1 MTRGPVGAF
10 VALGSLALAATAC
23 GSSADDLE
31 GSWAVHHTVA
41 DAAVLSVWGS
51 GPDDVWAA
59 GGSVDRGIVL
69 HSDGE
74 VWSEV
79 DTGATSMLWWVYGFA
94 PDDVYAVGERGL
106 ILHYDGAS
114 WQRAES
120 GTDLALYG
128 VWGAS
133 GGDVWIVG
141 GDPTRSG
148 SAVVLR
154 GQGTSF
160 TPVDVPGELRPSVFF
175 KAYGYSDSEVILV
188 GAEGT
193 VLRGDG
199 ATWQR
204 DQVPTYEPIFSLW
217 GRGRDD
223 LYAVGGWSAGTVLHF
238 AGDGWTEVAADAGT
252 GLTGVFTGPDS
263 PTIAVGSSAYVL
275 EILPDGSEIEP
286 AVPELSPSISLH
298 GVWGDDDGTTYAVGG
313 DMFSADGP
321 ADGVIVRRR

>member
-1 MTRGPVGAF
+1 MRGPVGAL
-10 VALGSLALAATAC
+10 VALILAAAAC
-23 GSSADDLE
+23 GTPGDNLE
-31 GSWAVHHTVA
+31 GSWAIHHRVA
-41 DAAVLSVWGS
+41 DGAILSVWGS
-51 GPDDVWAA
+51 TPDDVWAA

-74 VWSEV
+74 GWTEV

-106 ILHYDGAS
+106 ILHFDGAS

-141 GDPTRSG
+141 GDPTQAG
-148 SAVVLR
+148 SAVLLR

-160 TPVDVPGELRPSVFF
+160 SPVALPDELRPSVFF
-175 KAYGYSDSEVILV
+175 KAYGYSESDIILV
-188 GAEGT
+188 GTGGT

-199 ATWQR
+199 VSWQR
-204 DQVPTYEPIFSLW
+204 DPIPTREPIFSLW

-223 LYAVGGWSAGTVLHF
+223 LYAVGGWASGTVLHF
-238 AGDGWTEVAADAGT
+238 GGEGWTEVAAAAGS

-298 GVWGDDDGTTYAVGG
+298 GVWGDDAGTTYAVGG
-313 DMFSADGP
+313 DMFTADGP

>member
-1 MTRGPVGAF
+1 MRRARI
-10 VALGSLALAATAC
+10 VALILAASAC
-23 GSSADDLE
+23 SAPGDNLE
-31 GSWAVHHTVA
+31 GSWEVHHTVA
-41 DAAVLSVWGS
+41 DGAILSVWGS
-51 GPDDVWAA
+51 APDDVWAA

-69 HSDGE
+69 HGDGE
-74 VWSEV
+74 VWTEV

-106 ILHYDGAS
+106 ILHFDGAS

-133 GGDVWIVG
+133 GGEVYVVG
-141 GDPTRSG
+141 GDPAQAG

-160 TPVDVPGELRPSVFF
+160 SPVQLPGELRPSVFF
-175 KAYGYSDSEVILV
+175 KAYGYAEDDVILV
-188 GAEGT
+188 GGEGT

-199 ATWQR
+199 ATWR
-204 DQVPTYEPIFSLW
+204 REQVPTNQPIFSLW

-223 LYAVGGWSAGTVLHF
+223 LYAVGGWATGTVLHF
-238 AGDGWTEVAADAGT
+238 GGDGWTEVAADAGV

-263 PTIAVGSSAYVL
+263 PTIAVGPAAYVL
-275 EILPDGSEIEP
+275 EILSDGSEIEP
-286 AVPELSPSISLH
+286 AVPGLVPSIALH

-313 DMFSADGP
+313 DMFATDGP